1 MVLIFAPVITD
12 VINIKAIGKIFINN
26 KNKNFL
32 SFKLILNLIFFNN
45 KYIKK
50 KNGISIPIC
59 LSKKINGNFIWS
71 RKIVLSKP
79 VLFKPYKIVIKSL
92 S

>member
-32 SFKLILNLIFFNN
+32 SFKLILNLIFFN
-45 KYIKK
+45 
-50 KNGISIPIC
+50 
-59 LSKKINGNFIWS
+59 
-71 RKIVLSKP
+71 
-79 VLFKPYKIVIKSL
+79 
-92 S
+92 